1 MNFDN
6 FSIKKI
12 STIETYPVRHP
23 VLRAGRPLE
32 DCKFDH
38 DDLETTFHLGLFEK
52 NHLIG
57 VATFLKNNSSSFPES
72 NQYQLRGMAVLDH
85 FQGKGLGAQ
94 LLNYAETELKL
105 SQAELLWFNARERA
119 VPFYSKLGYKTTG
132 NTFDIK
138 GIGTHYLM
146 FKKLSA

>member
-94 LLNYAETELKL
+94 LLNYAEAELKL
-105 SQAELLWFNARERA
+105 SQTELLWFNARERA

-132 NTFDIK
+132 NPFDIK

>member
-12 STIETYPVRHP
+12 SSNETYPVRHP
-23 VLRAGRPLE
+23 ILRAGRPLE
-32 DCKFDH
+32 DCRFDH

-94 LLNYAETELKL
+94 LLNYAEAELKL
-105 SQAELLWFNARERA
+105 SQTELLWFNARERA

-132 NTFDIK
+132 NPFDIK

>member
-138 GIGTHYLM
+138 GIGPHYLM

>member
-132 NTFDIK
+132 NPFDIK
-138 GIGTHYLM
+138 GIGPHYLM

>member
-12 STIETYPVRHP
+12 SAIETYPVRHP

-72 NQYQLRGMAVLDH
+72 NQYQLRGMAVLDR

-94 LLNYAETELKL
+94 LLNYAELELKL

-138 GIGTHYLM
+138 GIGSHYLM

>member
-72 NQYQLRGMAVLDH
+72 SQYQLRGMAILDR

-138 GIGTHYLM
+138 GIGPHYLM

>member
-119 VPFYSKLGYKTTG
+119 VPFYSKLGYKTT
-132 NTFDIK
+132 
-138 GIGTHYLM
+138 
-146 FKKLSA
+146 

>member
-12 STIETYPVRHP
+12 SSNETYPVRHP
-23 VLRAGRPLE
+23 ILRAGRPLE
-32 DCKFDH
+32 DCRFDH

-72 NQYQLRGMAVLDH
+72 SQYQLRGMAVLNR

-94 LLNYAETELKL
+94 LLNYAEAELKL
-105 SQAELLWFNARERA
+105 SQTELLWFNARERA

-132 NTFDIK
+132 NPFDIK